1 LQGDKLRSLLSS
13 VASVTLSVG
22 SLAAALSNDD
32 GSQELPLLEAALT
45 NIAASAKLQGSL
57 LSSSVAAVAAANAYS
72 TQHGGWEP
80 AVEPWH
86 FSLEGSTV
94 LTRCASCLACM
105 PMWARMPWELVQ
117 LI

>member
-1 LQGDKLRSLLSS
+1 MQGDRLRPLVSS

-22 SLAAALSNDD
+22 SLAAVISIDD

-45 NIAASAKLQGSL
+45 NIAACAKLQDSL
-57 LSSSVAAVAAANAYS
+57 LSGSVAAVAAANSYS

-80 AVEPWH
+80 AVEAWH

-94 LTRCASCLACM
+94 LSRCASCLACM
-105 PMWARMPWELVQ
+105 PMWS
-117 LI
+117 